1 MSESNQLRLFI
12 AVPLSVEVEEALGA
26 IMADLKAAAPKA
38 PVRWVKPSA
47 VHLTVRFLG
56 DTDPALIP
64 KLKAL
69 IDGAVSDMAPAAGV
83 ISSLGAFPNLR
94 RPRVIWA
101 GLEHDSAVEAVSK
114 LARQVELAVRKLRY
128 QPEKRSFK
136 PHLTLGRVK
145 SLNGIE
151 PLNAAVDQY
160 RVDPIA
166 VPFDRLV
173 LFQSTLTPQ
182 GAIYKRL
189 HERIF
194 ER

>member
-1 MSESNQLRLFI
+1 MSDSNQLRLFI
-12 AVPLSVEVEEALGA
+12 AIPLSVEVEEALGA
-26 IMADLKAAAPKA
+26 IIADLKTAAPKA
-38 PVRWVKPSA
+38 PVRWVKPS
-47 VHLTVRFLG
+47 VIHLTLRFLG

-64 KLKAL
+64 KLNAL
-69 IDGAVSDMAPAAGV
+69 IDGSVSDTAPSSGV
-83 ISSLGAFPNLR
+83 ISTLGGFPNLR

-101 GLEHDSAVEAVSK
+101 GLEQDSAVEAVSK

-145 SLNGIE
+145 SSKGIE
-151 PLNAAVDQY
+151 PLNAAVEQY
-160 RVDPIA
+160 RFDPIP

-173 LFQSTLTPQ
+173 LFQSTLTPK
-182 GAIYKRL
+182 GAIYERL
-189 HERIF
+189 YERIF